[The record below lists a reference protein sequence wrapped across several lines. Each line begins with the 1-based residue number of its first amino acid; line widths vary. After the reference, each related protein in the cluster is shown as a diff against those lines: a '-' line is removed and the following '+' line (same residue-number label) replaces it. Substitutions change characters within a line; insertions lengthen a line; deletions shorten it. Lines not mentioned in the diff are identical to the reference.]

1 LRDLKF
7 EIMMRTIFLKIHRW
21 ENSQPIES
29 AQSFQKGDLLI
40 VETNDGLESAIVE
53 DIRENG
59 EGKLPGLPK
68 REVPKAK
75 IVRKASLRDINTI
88 KEHREKEKEALEKC
102 RKEVKK
108 NGMPMKIVEAAYSFD
123 GGNIAFAF
131 VADGRVDFRELVKT
145 LSKIFQRSIRLH
157 QIGARDEA
165 RESGGYGICGRGL
178 CCERFKEDMPS
189 INSEMAKAQQIVR
202 RGSER
207 ISGLCGRLMCCLAY
221 EADQYREILEGL
233 PKIGEEIRTK
243 EGKGIVKEINV
254 LSGEIKVEFENKK
267 YIRIAS
273 EDIY

>member
-1 LRDLKF
+1 M
-7 EIMMRTIFLKIHRW
+7 IRTVFLKIRRW
-21 ENSQPIES
+21 ESAQPIES
-29 AQSFQKGDLLI
+29 AQSFQKGDLLV

-59 EGKLPGLPK
+59 EGKLPGLQ
-68 REVPKAK
+68 REAPAVK
-75 IVRKASLRDINTI
+75 IVRKANLRDINTI
-88 KEHREKEKEALEKC
+88 KEHRKKEKEALELC

-108 NGMPMKIVEAAYSFD
+108 NEMPMKIVEAAYSFD

-131 VADGRVDFRELVKT
+131 VADGRIDFRELVKT

-165 RESGGYGICGRGL
+165 RESGGYGICGRNL
-178 CCERFKEDMPS
+178 CCARFKDNLPS

-221 EADQYREILEGL
+221 EADQYREILEGM
-233 PKIGEEIRTK
+233 PKIGEEIKTK
-243 EGKGIVKEINV
+243 EGKGIVKEVNA
-254 LSGEIKVEFENKK
+254 LSGEIKVELENKK
-267 YIRIAS
+267 YIRVSA
-273 EDIY
+273 EDI

>member
-1 LRDLKF
+1 MTK
-7 EIMMRTIFLKIHRW
+7 TVFLKIRRW
-21 ENSQPIES
+21 ESSQPIES

-53 DIRENG
+53 DVRENS
-59 EGKLPGLPK
+59 ERKLPGLQK
-68 REVPKAK
+68 REAPTAK
-75 IVRKASLRDINTI
+75 IVRKANLRDISTI

-108 NGMPMKIVEAAYSFD
+108 SAMPMKIAEAAYSFD

-131 VADGRVDFRELVKT
+131 VAEGRVDFRELVKT

-178 CCERFKEDMPS
+178 CCVRFKENMPS

-221 EADQYREILEGL
+221 EAEQYREILKEM
-233 PKIGEEIRTK
+233 PEIGEEIKTK
-243 EGKGIVKEINV
+243 EGKGIVKEANA
-254 LSGEIKVEFENKK
+254 LSGEIKVELENKK
-267 YIRIAS
+267 YIRIAYK
-273 EDIY
+273 DI